1 MFGTSKEQIALL
13 KTQLAEEKALRT
25 ALETKG
31 LPKAADIACPIC
43 KHCSYVEVDCGIY
56 QFVCLKKSCCTD
68 FTPKEET
75 PPNE

>member
-25 ALETKG
+25 ALETKR
-31 LPKAADIACPIC
+31 LPKAVDIACPIC

-68 FTPKEET
+68 FTPRKET
-75 PPNE
+75 SPNE